1 MQAALPYESCAK
13 IPGRL
18 PLRNSTGRRILPAMK
33 RLLRP
38 LRHSLGLLPLAL
50 ALAIQLPAAALQSAT
65 AQVPARA
72 EDPPY
77 EVELMRLSE
86 ILGALHYLRPLC
98 GSPDGSV
105 WRDEME
111 ALLDAEVQD
120 DERRRRFIERFNQGY
135 RGFSS
140 VYVKCTP
147 AAEAA
152 LARYIEEGGAL
163 IRNVTTRYNR

>member
-1 MQAALPYESCAK
+1 
-13 IPGRL
+13 
-18 PLRNSTGRRILPAMK
+18 MK
-33 RLLRP
+33 RLFRP
-38 LRHSLGLLPLAL
+38 LRHPLRMLPLAL
-50 ALAIQLPAAALQSAT
+50 VLALQLPAAALQSAA

-111 ALLDAEVQD
+111 SLLDAEVQD

>member
-1 MQAALPYESCAK
+1 
-13 IPGRL
+13 
-18 PLRNSTGRRILPAMK
+18 MK
-33 RLLRP
+33 RPVRLLSP
-38 LRHSLGLLPLAL
+38 QMHLLPLVAL
-50 ALAIQLPAAALQSAT
+50 LAFALLAAQVAPSA
-65 AQVPARA
+65 AQVPVRV

-77 EVELMRLSE
+77 EAELMRLSE

-98 GSPDGSV
+98 GSPDGTV

-111 ALLDAEVQD
+111 SLLNAEVQD

>member
-1 MQAALPYESCAK
+1 
-13 IPGRL
+13 
-18 PLRNSTGRRILPAMK
+18 MK
-33 RLLRP
+33 RLFRP
-38 LRHSLGLLPLAL
+38 LRHPLRMLPLAL
-50 ALAIQLPAAALQSAT
+50 ALALQLPAAALQSAA

-111 ALLDAEVQD
+111 SLLDAEVQD

>member
-1 MQAALPYESCAK
+1 
-13 IPGRL
+13 
-18 PLRNSTGRRILPAMK
+18 MK
-33 RLLRP
+33 RLLGP

-50 ALAIQLPAAALQSAT
+50 ALAVQLAAAALQSAT

>member
-1 MQAALPYESCAK
+1 
-13 IPGRL
+13 
-18 PLRNSTGRRILPAMK
+18 MK

-38 LRHSLGLLPLAL
+38 LRHFVGFLPLAL
-50 ALAIQLPAAALQSAT
+50 TLALAVQLPAAALQSAAAQAP
-65 AQVPARA
+65 AQV

-77 EVELMRLSE
+77 EAELMRLSE

-98 GSPDGSV
+98 GSPDGGL
-105 WRDEME
+105 WRGEME
-111 ALLDAEVQD
+111 SLLDAEVQD

-147 AAEAA
+147 AAETA

>member
-1 MQAALPYESCAK
+1 M
-13 IPGRL
+13 
-18 PLRNSTGRRILPAMK
+18 
-33 RLLRP
+33 
-38 LRHSLGLLPLAL
+38 LPLAL
-50 ALAIQLPAAALQSAT
+50 LLAVQLSIAAAQPAAAQE
-65 AQVPARA
+65 PARP

-77 EVELMRLSE
+77 EAELMRLSE

-111 ALLDAEVQD
+111 SLLDAEVQD

-152 LARYIEEGGAL
+152 LARYIDEGGAL

>member
-1 MQAALPYESCAK
+1 
-13 IPGRL
+13 
-18 PLRNSTGRRILPAMK
+18 MK
-33 RLLRP
+33 RLFRP
-38 LRHSLGLLPLAL
+38 LRHPLHMLPLAL
-50 ALAIQLPAAALQSAT
+50 ALALQLPAAALQSAAT
-65 AQVPARA
+65 QVPARA

-111 ALLDAEVQD
+111 SLLDAEVQD

>member
-1 MQAALPYESCAK
+1 M
-13 IPGRL
+13 
-18 PLRNSTGRRILPAMK
+18 
-33 RLLRP
+33 
-38 LRHSLGLLPLAL
+38 LPLAL
-50 ALAIQLPAAALQSAT
+50 VLALQLPAAALQSAA

-111 ALLDAEVQD
+111 SLLDAEVQD

>member
-1 MQAALPYESCAK
+1 M
-13 IPGRL
+13 
-18 PLRNSTGRRILPAMK
+18 
-33 RLLRP
+33 
-38 LRHSLGLLPLAL
+38 LPLAL
-50 ALAIQLPAAALQSAT
+50 ALALQLQAAALQSAA

-111 ALLDAEVQD
+111 SLLDAEVQD

>member
-1 MQAALPYESCAK
+1 
-13 IPGRL
+13 
-18 PLRNSTGRRILPAMK
+18 MK
-33 RLLRP
+33 RP
-38 LRHSLGLLPLAL
+38 LRLPFPQMRLIPLAALLTFAVL
-50 ALAIQLPAAALQSAT
+50 AAQVAPGA
-65 AQVPARA
+65 AQVPARV

-77 EVELMRLSE
+77 EAELMRLSE

-98 GSPDGSV
+98 GSPDGTV

>member
-1 MQAALPYESCAK
+1 M
-13 IPGRL
+13 
-18 PLRNSTGRRILPAMK
+18 
-33 RLLRP
+33 
-38 LRHSLGLLPLAL
+38 LPLAL
-50 ALAIQLPAAALQSAT
+50 ALALQLPAAALQSAA

-111 ALLDAEVQD
+111 SLLDAEVQD